1 MQTSLH
7 AIAEAAKRNRTKRF
21 RSLYSLFNRVMLE
34 RAYQQLNKDAAAGVD
49 QVNFEE
55 YGKNLQENLIAL
67 ETRLKQKRYWP
78 QYVRRVEIPKPN
90 GKTRPLGIPTLED
103 KIVQK
108 LAADILIALFEP
120 LFLPCSYSYRTGRS
134 AKQAISDLQKELRQ
148 KYAWVVEADI
158 SKFFDTMNHDEL
170 ITMVE
175 KRVNDRAFT
184 GLLRR
189 ILKSGVLKADGTKEC
204 PDEGTPQGGI
214 ISPVLANIYLHYV
227 LDIWFEKKIKPRCE
241 GEAFLIRYA
250 DDFITAFRFHKD
262 AQRFYRNLEK
272 RLGKYSL
279 KLSKEKTRKLLFNRF
294 RKEESKTFTFLGFT
308 FRWIVT
314 RRGLDTVSAKMSREK
329 IRRSVKEFS
338 LWCKEH
344 RNKRIGWIMGKV
356 REKLRGIRNYFMF
369 PGYSRRIREVYC
381 LFRRTL
387 FRWLN
392 RRSERK
398 SYNWKTFLIIWKQ
411 FDVESVSG
419 NYIDGIQLSFVN
431 RLL

>member
-1 MQTSLH
+1 M
-7 AIAEAAKRNRTKRF
+7 
-21 RSLYSLFNRVMLE
+21 
-34 RAYQQLNKDAAAGVD
+34 
-49 QVNFEE
+49 
-55 YGKNLQENLIAL
+55 
-67 ETRLKQKRYWP
+67 
-78 QYVRRVEIPKPN
+78 
-90 GKTRPLGIPTLED
+90 
-103 KIVQK
+103 
-108 LAADILIALFEP
+108 
-120 LFLPCSYSYRTGRS
+120 
-134 AKQAISDLQKELRQ
+134 
-148 KYAWVVEADI
+148 VEADI

-189 ILKSGVLKADGTKEC
+189 ILKSGVLKADGTKEY

-227 LDIWFEKKIKPRCE
+227 LDIWFEKRIKPRCE
-241 GEAFLIRYA
+241 GKAFLIRYA

-356 REKLRGIRNYFMF
+356 REKLRGIRNYFKF

-398 SYNWKTFLIIWKQ
+398 SYNWKTFMIIWKQ
-411 FDVESVSG
+411 FDAESVSG